1 MPEHELFSMTPKE
14 WTAWINGAKESFLDQ
29 QELNIH
35 LAKANQVA
43 QAKGNKLKVMQ
54 RNIDK
59 ARKSIYQENDKYKAE
74 RKAELE
80 KRKRIREVQKQEG
93 KAFFDQLKR
102 KEG

>member
-1 MPEHELFSMTPKE
+1 MTPKE
-14 WTAWINGAKESFLDQ
+14 WSAWINGAKESFLDQ

-43 QAKGNKLKVMQ
+43 QAKGNKLKLMQ
-54 RNIDK
+54 RNIEK
-59 ARKSIYQENDKYKAE
+59 ARKAIYQENDKYKAE

-80 KRKRIREVQKQEG
+80 KRKRIREVQKREG
-93 KAFFDQLKR
+93 KAFFNKLNN

>member
-1 MPEHELFSMTPKE
+1 MTPKE
-14 WTAWINGAKESFLDQ
+14 WSAWINGAKESFLDQ

-43 QAKGNKLKVMQ
+43 QAKGNKLKLMQ
-54 RNIDK
+54 RNIEK
-59 ARKSIYQENDKYKAE
+59 ARKAIYQENDNYKAE

-80 KRKRIREVQKQEG
+80 KRKRIREVQKREG
-93 KAFFDQLKR
+93 KAFFNKLNN